1 MHSTSI
7 LLPAERRIVVAKRL
21 LELPRDLVDPETRD
35 QSCKTKLP
43 HLAQLYARATL
54 KLLEGPPKDV
64 TVEVHRV
71 TYNAL
76 AEGLKYHSLELDGI
90 ETLGIDNIVDAGLVH
105 KHRLVRL
112 SAG

>member
-7 LLPAERRIVVAKRL
+7 LLSAERRIAVARRL
-21 LELPRDLVDPETRD
+21 QELPRNLIGPET
-35 QSCKTKLP
+35 QNKSCKTKLP
-43 HLAQLYARATL
+43 HLAQLYARAAL
-54 KLLEGPPKDV
+54 KLLEGPPTDV
-64 TVEVHRV
+64 TVEVHRL

-76 AEGLKYHSLELDGI
+76 AEGLKYHLLEPNGI
-90 ETLGIDNIVDAGLVH
+90 GTLGIDNIIDAGLVH